1 MSKSDNQAERDAGYR
16 RVRLEDIA
24 TRCRTSLSTV
34 SRALSGEKGVS
45 HELRTRIQEVAR
57 AMRYTPAQELG
68 GARIVLAISQVAM
81 LDYNRYQFSWYVLQ
95 GLKERAKVLGV
106 DLTTHPLN
114 DNDNGALQVLLEEP
128 DVGGV
133 LALTVDDSGF
143 LNTVVNLKKP
153 AVLVNTEDPLMR
165 LSSVLPCNRSATRMA
180 CEYLLDRGHR
190 DILFLTHPGRR
201 TIEQRE
207 DGWRDAMRC
216 RQLQCDDSRIL
227 TVTDW
232 LPELAEQAVI
242 ARFRGNPRECTAILC
257 ANDSLA
263 LGAINGVRAL
273 GLRVP
278 EDISVIGMNNLPQA
292 EFATPPLTTVHLP
305 VQEIGTL
312 ALELLQD
319 MIAGSVEI
327 PRRIELACAIVERQ
341 SVARIA

>member
-1 MSKSDNQAERDAGYR
+1 MSKSDDQAEGGAGYR

-24 TRCRTSLSTV
+24 IRCRTSLSTV

-45 HELRTRIQEVAR
+45 HELRTRIQDVAR

-81 LDYNRYQFSWYVLQ
+81 LDYHRYQFSWYVLQ
-95 GLKERAKVLGV
+95 GLKARATLLGV
-106 DLTTHPLN
+106 DLITHPLN
-114 DNDNGALQVLLEEP
+114 DNDNGALQALLEEP

-143 LNTVVNLKKP
+143 LDMLVNLQKP

-201 TIEQRE
+201 PIEQRE
-207 DGWRDAMRC
+207 EGWREAMRC
-216 RQLQCDDSRIL
+216 HQLLCDNSRIL

-232 LPELAEQAVI
+232 LPELAERAVI
-242 ARFRGNPRECTAILC
+242 ARFRDNPHECTAILC

-263 LGAINGVRAL
+263 LGAINGMRAL
-273 GLRVP
+273 GVRVP
-278 EDISVIGMNNLPQA
+278 EEMSVMGMNNLPQA
-292 EFATPPLTTVHLP
+292 EFAAPPLTTVHLS

-319 MIAGSVEI
+319 IIEGRMAI
-327 PRRIELACAIVERQ
+327 PRRVELACAIVERQ
-341 SVARIA
+341 SVARIG

>member
-1 MSKSDNQAERDAGYR
+1 MSKSDDQAEGGAGYR

-24 TRCRTSLSTV
+24 IRCRTSLSTV

-45 HELRTRIQEVAR
+45 HELRTRIQDVAR

-81 LDYNRYQFSWYVLQ
+81 LDYHRYQFSWYVLQ
-95 GLKERAKVLGV
+95 GLKERATLLGV
-106 DLTTHPLN
+106 DLITHPLN
-114 DNDNGALQVLLEEP
+114 DNDNGALQALLEEP

-143 LNTVVNLKKP
+143 LDMLVNLQKP

-180 CEYLLDRGHR
+180 CEHLLDRGHR

-201 TIEQRE
+201 PIEQRE
-207 DGWRDAMRC
+207 EGWREAMRC
-216 RQLQCDDSRIL
+216 HQLLCDNSRIL

-232 LPELAEQAVI
+232 LPELAERAVI
-242 ARFRGNPRECTAILC
+242 ARFRDNPHECTAILC

-263 LGAINGVRAL
+263 LGAMNGMRAL
-273 GLRVP
+273 GVRVP
-278 EDISVIGMNNLPQA
+278 EEMSVMGMNNLPQA
-292 EFATPPLTTVHLP
+292 EFATPPLTTVHLS

-319 MIAGSVEI
+319 IIEGRMAI
-327 PRRIELACAIVERQ
+327 PRRVELACAIVERQ
-341 SVARIA
+341 SVARIG

>member
-1 MSKSDNQAERDAGYR
+1 MSKSDDQAEGGAGYR

-24 TRCRTSLSTV
+24 IRCRTSLSTV

-45 HELRTRIQEVAR
+45 HELRTRIQDVAR

-81 LDYNRYQFSWYVLQ
+81 LDYHRYQFSWYVLQ
-95 GLKERAKVLGV
+95 GLKARATLLGV
-106 DLTTHPLN
+106 DLITHPLN
-114 DNDNGALQVLLEEP
+114 DNDNGALQALLEEP

-143 LNTVVNLKKP
+143 LDMLVNLQKP

-180 CEYLLDRGHR
+180 CEHLLDRGHR

-201 TIEQRE
+201 PIEQRE
-207 DGWRDAMRC
+207 EGWREAMRC
-216 RQLQCDDSRIL
+216 RQLICDDSRIL

-232 LPELAEQAVI
+232 LPELAERAVI
-242 ARFRGNPRECTAILC
+242 ARFRDNPHECTAILC

-263 LGAINGVRAL
+263 IGAINGMRAL
-273 GLRVP
+273 GVRVP
-278 EDISVIGMNNLPQA
+278 EEMSVMGMNNLPQA
-292 EFATPPLTTVHLP
+292 EFATPPLTTVHLS

-319 MIAGSVEI
+319 IIEGRMAI
-327 PRRIELACAIVERQ
+327 PRRVELACAIVERQ
-341 SVARIA
+341 SVARIG

>member
-1 MSKSDNQAERDAGYR
+1 MSKSDDQAEGGAGYR

-24 TRCRTSLSTV
+24 IRCRTSLSTV

-45 HELRTRIQEVAR
+45 HELRTRIQDVAR

-81 LDYNRYQFSWYVLQ
+81 LDYHRYQFSWYVLQ
-95 GLKERAKVLGV
+95 GLKARATLLGV
-106 DLTTHPLN
+106 DLITHPLN
-114 DNDNGALQVLLEEP
+114 DNDNGALQALLEEP

-143 LNTVVNLKKP
+143 LDMLVNLQKP

-201 TIEQRE
+201 PIEQRE
-207 DGWRDAMRC
+207 EGWREAMRC
-216 RQLQCDDSRIL
+216 HQLLCDNSRIL

-232 LPELAEQAVI
+232 LPELAERAVI
-242 ARFRGNPRECTAILC
+242 ARFRDNPHECTAILC

-263 LGAINGVRAL
+263 LGAINGMRAL
-273 GLRVP
+273 GVRVP
-278 EDISVIGMNNLPQA
+278 EEMSVMGMNNLPQA
-292 EFATPPLTTVHLP
+292 EFATPPLTTVHLS
-305 VQEIGTL
+305 VQESGTL

-319 MIAGSVEI
+319 IIEGRMAI
-327 PRRIELACAIVERQ
+327 PRRVELACAIVERQ
-341 SVARIA
+341 SVARIG

>member
-1 MSKSDNQAERDAGYR
+1 MSKSDDQAEGGAGYR

-24 TRCRTSLSTV
+24 IRCRTSLSTV

-45 HELRTRIQEVAR
+45 HELRTRIQDVAR
-57 AMRYTPAQELG
+57 AMRYTPVQELG

-81 LDYNRYQFSWYVLQ
+81 LDYHRYQFSWYVLQ
-95 GLKERAKVLGV
+95 GLKARATLLGV
-106 DLTTHPLN
+106 DLITHPLN
-114 DNDNGALQVLLEEP
+114 DNDNGALQALLEEP

-143 LNTVVNLKKP
+143 LDMLVNLQKP

-201 TIEQRE
+201 PIEQRE
-207 DGWRDAMRC
+207 EGWREAMRC
-216 RQLQCDDSRIL
+216 HQLLCDNSRIL

-232 LPELAEQAVI
+232 LPELAERAVI
-242 ARFRGNPRECTAILC
+242 ARFRDNPHECTAILC

-263 LGAINGVRAL
+263 LGAINGMRAL
-273 GLRVP
+273 GVRVP
-278 EDISVIGMNNLPQA
+278 EEMSVMGMNNLPQA
-292 EFATPPLTTVHLP
+292 EFATPPLTTVHLS

-319 MIAGSVEI
+319 IIEGRMAI
-327 PRRIELACAIVERQ
+327 PRRVELACAIVERQ
-341 SVARIA
+341 SVARIG

>member
-1 MSKSDNQAERDAGYR
+1 MSKSDDQAEGGAGYR

-24 TRCRTSLSTV
+24 IRCRTSLSTV

-45 HELRTRIQEVAR
+45 HELRTRIQDVAR

-81 LDYNRYQFSWYVLQ
+81 LDYHRYQFSWYVLQ
-95 GLKERAKVLGV
+95 GLKARATLLGV
-106 DLTTHPLN
+106 DLITHPLN
-114 DNDNGALQVLLEEP
+114 DNDNGALQALLEEP

-143 LNTVVNLKKP
+143 LDMLVNLQKP

-180 CEYLLDRGHR
+180 CEHLLDRGHR

-201 TIEQRE
+201 PIEQRE
-207 DGWRDAMRC
+207 EGWREAMRC
-216 RQLQCDDSRIL
+216 HQLLCDNSRIL

-232 LPELAEQAVI
+232 LPELAERAVI
-242 ARFRGNPRECTAILC
+242 ARFRDNPHECTAILC

-263 LGAINGVRAL
+263 LGAMNGMRAL
-273 GLRVP
+273 GVRVP
-278 EDISVIGMNNLPQA
+278 EEMSVMGMNNLPQA
-292 EFATPPLTTVHLP
+292 EFATPPLTTVHLS

-319 MIAGSVEI
+319 IIEGRMAI
-327 PRRIELACAIVERQ
+327 PRRVELACAIVERQ
-341 SVARIA
+341 SVARIG

>member
-1 MSKSDNQAERDAGYR
+1 MSKSDDQAEGGAGYR

-24 TRCRTSLSTV
+24 IRCRTSLSTV

-45 HELRTRIQEVAR
+45 HELRTRIQDVAR

-68 GARIVLAISQVAM
+68 GAGIVLAISQVAM
-81 LDYNRYQFSWYVLQ
+81 LDYHRYQFSWYVLQ
-95 GLKERAKVLGV
+95 GLKARATLLGV
-106 DLTTHPLN
+106 DLITHPLN
-114 DNDNGALQVLLEEP
+114 DNDNGALQALLEEP

-143 LNTVVNLKKP
+143 LDMLVNLQKP

-201 TIEQRE
+201 PIEQRE
-207 DGWRDAMRC
+207 EGWREAMRC
-216 RQLQCDDSRIL
+216 RQLICDDSRIL

-232 LPELAEQAVI
+232 LPELAERAVI
-242 ARFRGNPRECTAILC
+242 ARFRDNPHECTAILC

-263 LGAINGVRAL
+263 LGAMNGMRAL
-273 GLRVP
+273 GVRVP
-278 EDISVIGMNNLPQA
+278 EEMSVMGMNNLPQA
-292 EFATPPLTTVHLP
+292 EFATPPLTTVHLS

-319 MIAGSVEI
+319 IIEGRMAI
-327 PRRIELACAIVERQ
+327 PRRVELACAIVERQ
-341 SVARIA
+341 SVARIG